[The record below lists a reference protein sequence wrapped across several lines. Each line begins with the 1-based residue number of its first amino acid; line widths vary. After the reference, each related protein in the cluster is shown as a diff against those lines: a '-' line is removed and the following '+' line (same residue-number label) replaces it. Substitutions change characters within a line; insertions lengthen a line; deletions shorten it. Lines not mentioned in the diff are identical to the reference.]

1 MSLKLGT
8 VSVAGAIA
16 LAVSGA
22 AVANTS
28 LDGTTT
34 GDLFLNIVNTSNNTS
49 FLFDTGISQAS
60 FNGASSY
67 SFNLGSDANYTSFIA
82 ASGTLDYSVLS
93 ATNTG
98 ATNQTRDTVDFTG
111 TVVPQS
117 GVVNHADQSQAQTV
131 ISQFL
136 TTANAVTS
144 STTNSVYLNSASN
157 FWGQAL
163 VEGSVSGALLNV
175 TLPPY
180 ADSTTPGTALAFYTE
195 NQNTLT
201 TFAGTWNLNGAVLT
215 YGGGSTTVPLP
226 TPILLLLS
234 GIGFMG
240 VVARRRKAD
249 SA

>member
-1 MSLKLGT
+1 MSVKLGT

-34 GDLFLNIVNTSNNTS
+34 GDLFLNIVNTTNNTS

-60 FNGASSY
+60 FNGAGSY

-82 ASGTLDYSVLS
+82 ASGTLDYSVIS

-98 ATNQTRDTVDFTG
+98 ATNQTRDTVDFTA
-111 TVVPQS
+111 TVVPPTTS
-117 GVVNHADQSQAQTV
+117 VTHANASEAQTV

-144 STTNSVYLNSASN
+144 STTNSAYLTLASN
-157 FWGQAL
+157 YWGNAQ
-163 VEGSVSGALLNV
+163 VEGVVSGSLLNV
-175 TLPPY
+175 TLLPY
-180 ADSTTPGTALAFYTE
+180 ADSTTPGTALTFYGE
-195 NQNTLT
+195 NATNLT
-201 TFAGTWNLNGAVLT
+201 TFAGTWNLNGASLT
-215 YGGGSTTVPLP
+215 YGTTAVPLP

-240 VVARRRKAD
+240 VVARRRKPDTA
-249 SA
+249 